1 MNTIIFLTIEIILFV
16 FSVILIKKH
25 VPEAKQPFKKIL
37 SSLAPIIVILALII
51 ISLIME
57 MKNTSFIDY
66 DNKSLICSLIIFIIL
81 IITFILWILFGK
93 NNEEKLKTVEYYPP
107 AGLDPAQMGY
117 AISRANDK
125 KLIISLILNLVSKK
139 YIKRQKK
146 NGRKL
151 GFKSKHKTKN
161 AV

>member
-37 SSLAPIIVILALII
+37 SSLAPIIVILALFII
-51 ISLIME
+51 FLIME

-93 NNEEKLKTVEYYPP
+93 NNKEKLETVEYYK
-107 AGLDPAQMGY
+107 A
-117 AISRANDK
+117 ANCVEWC
-125 KLIISLILNLVSKK
+125 KLYKRRYIPKRLVVK
-139 YIKRQKK
+139 
-146 NGRKL
+146 
-151 GFKSKHKTKN
+151 FKVNVETDN
-161 AV
+161 QC